1 MITPAILYSTGVLV
15 GLATLWYASER
26 VVNASLVIAK
36 KFAVRTVVL
45 GAIFMALVTGLPE
58 LLLSIMSI
66 FNDAAQLSVGDIMGS
81 NLIDT
86 VMVIGF
92 TAAVVGDIHFG
103 KVKRAQLL
111 WLLGMVA
118 LTMYGL
124 FAVDVITPWWGGALI
139 ASYVGFMVV
148 LWQTRRAPRRANPT
162 EAMEAEHHTEQ
173 KHKKHIV
180 AYGLAHL
187 ALLAAATQLAL
198 YCGKG
203 LADLYQLP
211 LEFLGATVFALATSL
226 PEFVISI
233 HSARRGAH
241 GLLLGNAL
249 GAALQQGL
257 FTLGVLGMF
266 SRTPVRLAPV
276 ANLKWYFGIGFILLA
291 YGMTRRRITRPM
303 GVVLTLVGVA
313 FMVHEGIVVLG

>member
-1 MITPAILYSTGVLV
+1 MITPATLYTTGVFL

-26 VVNASLVIAK
+26 VVSASLVIAK
-36 KFAVRTVVL
+36 MFAVRTVVL

-58 LLLSIMSI
+58 LILSIMSVL
-66 FNDAAQLSVGDIMGS
+66 NDAAQLSVGDIMGS

-92 TAAVVGDIHFG
+92 TAIVVGDIHFG
-103 KVKRAQLL
+103 RVKRAQLL
-111 WLLGMVA
+111 WLLGMVTLA
-118 LTMYGL
+118 MYGL
-124 FAVDVITPWWGGALI
+124 FAIDIITPWWGGTLI
-139 ASYVGFMVV
+139 ASYGGFMVM
-148 LWQTRRAPRRANPT
+148 LWQVRRAPRRSDP
-162 EAMEAEHHTEQ
+162 EEAEEHTVDR

-180 AYGLAHL
+180 LYGIAHL
-187 ALLAAATQLAL
+187 VLLAAATQLAL

-203 LADLYQLP
+203 LADMYELP
-211 LEFLGATVFALATSL
+211 LEFLGATIFALATSL

-257 FTLGVLGMF
+257 FTLGVLGLC
-266 SRTPVRLAPV
+266 SQTPVRLLPV
-276 ANLKWYFGIGFILLA
+276 ASLRWYFGIGFVLLA
-291 YGMTRRRITRPM
+291 YGIARRRITRFL

-313 FMVHEGIVVLG
+313 FMVHEGIIALS